1 MILSLCHE
9 LEEQNIYSRTIGI
22 RIRYTGF
29 ITRTKSVTLMQPTR
43 EVRVIECAIDGL
55 FTEMWDRSPVRLIGV
70 RFSGLI
76 HPDPVQRSLSDF

>member
-1 MILSLCHE
+1 
-9 LEEQNIYSRTIGI
+9 
-22 RIRYTGF
+22 
-29 ITRTKSVTLMQPTR
+29 MQPTR

>member
-43 EVRVIECAIDGL
+43 EVRVIECAMTG
-55 FTEMWDRSPVRLIGV
+55 FCEMGIGPGPADWSE
-70 RFSGLI
+70 FSGLI